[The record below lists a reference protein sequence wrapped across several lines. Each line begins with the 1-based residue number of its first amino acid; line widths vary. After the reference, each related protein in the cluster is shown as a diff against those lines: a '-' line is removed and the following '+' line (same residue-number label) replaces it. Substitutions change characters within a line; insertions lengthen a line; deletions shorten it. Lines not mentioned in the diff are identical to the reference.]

1 MPLDLSMTKLLI
13 LGVLAMLIFGPEKLP
28 QLARDAGRMVRQFR
42 GMAQQARSELRS
54 ELGDVVPDFDIKD
67 LNPRHFVR
75 KHLFEDETGSAN
87 VLAEVRAAVAEA
99 AAPISPMAP
108 MASMAS
114 MASMPATMPG
124 GAATPGPALAA
135 GEPAPFDPD
144 AT

>member
-54 ELGDVVPDFDIKD
+54 ELGDAIPDFDVRD
-67 LNPRHFVR
+67 LNPRTFVR
-75 KHLFEDETGSAN
+75 KHLLDDDTRSAN
-87 VLAEVRAAVAEA
+87 VLGEVRSAVAEA
-99 AAPISPMAP
+99 AAPITVATNHTAAP
-108 MASMAS
+108 
-114 MASMPATMPG
+114 
-124 GAATPGPALAA
+124 LAV
-135 GEPAPFDPD
+135 GERAPFDPD

>member
-67 LNPRHFVR
+67 LNPRTFVR
-75 KHLFEDETGSAN
+75 KHLFDDETPN
-87 VLAEVRAAVAEA
+87 VLGEVRAAVAEA
-99 AAPISPMAP
+99 SATAAR
-108 MASMAS
+108 
-114 MASMPATMPG
+114 
-124 GAATPGPALAA
+124 AAGPGPALAE

>member
-54 ELGDVVPDFDIKD
+54 ELGDVVPDFDVRD
-67 LNPRHFVR
+67 LNPRTFVR
-75 KHLFEDETGSAN
+75 KHLFDDDMPSAS
-87 VLAEVRAAVAEA
+87 VLGEMRSAAAEA
-99 AAPISPMAP
+99 SAP
-108 MASMAS
+108 MMAASAG
-114 MASMPATMPG
+114 PG
-124 GAATPGPALAA
+124 LALAD
-135 GEPAPFDPD
+135 GERAPFDPD

>member
-75 KHLFEDETGSAN
+75 KHLFDDEMASAN
-87 VLAEVRAAVAEA
+87 VLGEVRAAVAEA
-99 AAPISPMAP
+99 TVPVA
-108 MASMAS
+108 
-114 MASMPATMPG
+114 ATMPTT
-124 GAATPGPALAA
+124 AAMPGPALAE

>member
-13 LGVLAMLIFGPEKLP
+13 LGVLAMLIFGPDKLP

-67 LNPRHFVR
+67 LNPRNFVR
-75 KHLFEDETGSAN
+75 KHLFDDMASAN
-87 VLAEVRAAVAEA
+87 VLGEVRAAVAEA
-99 AAPISPMAP
+99 TG
-108 MASMAS
+108 
-114 MASMPATMPG
+114 PAIPAM
-124 GAATPGPALAA
+124 AATPGRPLAE